1 MPRIATKFDDH
12 KVFGVF
18 TQPTVSHESLTNEQA
33 TVVASDKDSKRS
45 GEVSVVTY
53 KLAEDSD
60 NPMEA
65 ALALFGGS
73 ESDLAKFA
81 IDARNESIRLD
92 AKRFIVDSIIGP
104 EKKLAQTIRRVAKAL
119 GLDEAAVDA
128 KVRQNPAY
136 LEMLTALAKG

>member
-12 KVFGVF
+12 KIFGTF
-18 TQPTVSHESLTNEQA
+18 TQPEVSHDSLTPEVS

-45 GEVSVVTY
+45 GEVTVTTY
-53 KLAEDSD
+53 ALSDSAE
-60 NPMEA
+60 NPMDA

-73 ESDLAKFA
+73 DTELAKFA
-81 IDARNESIRLD
+81 ITARNESIRAD

>member
-12 KVFGVF
+12 KVFGTF
-18 TQPTVSHESLTNEQA
+18 EQPSVSHDSLTPEQT

-45 GEVSVVTY
+45 GEVSVITY
-53 KLAEDSD
+53 KLADTAE
-60 NPMEA
+60 NPMDA

-73 ESDLAKFA
+73 DTELAKFA
-81 IDARNESIRLD
+81 IDARNESIRAE

-136 LEMLTALAKG
+136 LENAHLAG